1 MQMDA
6 ANKEKQ
12 AKPKYGIWSNA
23 VYMIRLAWRTEKSVL
38 WICLIQAALAVAT
51 SLLGLFIVPTVLATV
66 EAAAPLAKLLG
77 TISTFA
83 LALMLV
89 GAASAYIGAN
99 TLFGRVAVRGALVS
113 QIHDKFSQTS
123 YPHTG
128 DPSFLKQLEKARMA
142 VNNNSEATEAIWQT
156 LTDLTQNG
164 AGFVIYLALLASL
177 DPLVVFITLATTVTG
192 YFITKEINNWGYRHR
207 EEAAGY
213 SHRMSYASS
222 KAGDHTFAKD
232 IRIFGMQNWLE
243 SVYSSTL
250 NLYQAFCVRREKVY
264 IWANVIDT
272 GLSLLRNGI
281 SYAYL
286 ISLTLRE
293 GLGAAQF
300 LLHFTAVGGFT
311 TWVSGILSSLTTLHK
326 QSLDLSTVR
335 EFLEADECFRF
346 EDGKPLEPDPTKA
359 YEIELRNVAFR
370 YPGADHDT
378 LRGINLT
385 IKAGEKLAI
394 VGLNGAG
401 KTTLIKLICGF
412 LDPTDGEVRLNGQDV
427 RACNRRDYY
436 RHFSAVFQ
444 QFSLL
449 ATTIAGNVAQAS
461 VGIDMAKVRSSIEKA
476 GLRRKVESLANGYET
491 RLGKQVFEDAPEL
504 SGGELQ
510 RLMLARA
517 LYKDAPIIVLDEPT
531 AALDPIAESDIYQR
545 YSDLTAGRTSI
556 YISHRLASTRF
567 CDRILFVEDGVIL
580 EEGTHAALLGQ
591 GGRYAELFAIQSRY
605 YREGSAENDEQK
617 RCG

>member
-1 MQMDA
+1 MDA
-6 ANKEKQ
+6 AKKENPT
-12 AKPKYGIWSNA
+12 KPKYGMWSNA
-23 VYMIRLAWRTEKSVL
+23 VYMIRLAWRTEKSVIWL
-38 WICLIQAALAVAT
+38 CLIQAALAVAT
-51 SLLGLFIVPTVLATV
+51 SLLGLFIVPTVLATI
-66 EAAAPLAKLLG
+66 EAAAPLAKLLS
-77 TISTFA
+77 TIAAFA
-83 LALMLV
+83 LTLMLV
-89 GAASAYIGAN
+89 GAATAYVGAN

-123 YPHTG
+123 FPNTTN
-128 DPSFLKQLEKARMA
+128 PSFLKRLEKSQMA
-142 VNNNSEATEAIWQT
+142 VQDNSQATEAVWKT
-156 LTDLTQNG
+156 LTELMQNG
-164 AGFVIYLALLASL
+164 AGFIIYLALLASL
-177 DPLVVFITLATTVTG
+177 DPLIIIITLATTVVG

-213 SHRMSYASS
+213 SHRMNYASS

-243 SVYSSTL
+243 NVYSSTL

-264 IWANVIDT
+264 IWANVIDVV
-272 GLSLLRNGI
+272 LALVRNGI
-281 SYAYL
+281 AYTYL
-286 ISLTLRE
+286 ITLTLRKD
-293 GLGAAQF
+293 LGAAQF

-311 TWVSGILSSLTTLHK
+311 TWVSGILAGLTTLHK

-335 EFLEADECFRF
+335 EFLESEECFKF
-346 EDGKPLEPDPTKA
+346 EDGETLQPDPTKA

-378 LRGINLT
+378 LHGINLT

-412 LDPTDGEVRLNGQDV
+412 YDPSSGQVLLNGRDIK
-427 RACNRRDYY
+427 AYNRRDYY

-449 ATTIAGNVAQAS
+449 ASTITGNVAQATE
-461 VGIDMAKVRSSIEKA
+461 GIDMAKVQACVEKA
-476 GLRRKVESLANGYET
+476 GLKRKVESLPDGYGT
-491 RLGKQVFEDAPEL
+491 HLGKQVFEDAPEL

-517 LYKDAPIIVLDEPT
+517 LYKDAPMIVLDEPT

-545 YSDLTAGRTSI
+545 YNELTEGRTSI

-567 CDRILFVEDGVIL
+567 CDRILFVEDGVIK

-591 GGRYAELFAIQSRY
+591 GGRYADLFAIQSRY
-605 YREGSAENDEQK
+605 YREGGGENDEQK

>member
-1 MQMDA
+1 MQVDA
-6 ANKEKQ
+6 AQRENRI
-12 AKPKYGIWSNA
+12 KPKHGIWSNA
-23 VYMIRLAWRTEKSVL
+23 VYMISLAWRTERSVL
-38 WICLIQAALAVAT
+38 WLCLIQAALAVAS
-51 SLLGLFIVPTVLATV
+51 SLLGLFIVPTVLGTI
-66 EAAAPLAKLLG
+66 EAAAPLTRLLG
-77 TISTFA
+77 TIAAFA

-89 GAASAYIGAN
+89 GAASAYVGAN

-123 YPHTG
+123 FPNTVDQG
-128 DPSFLKQLEKARMA
+128 FLKQLEKARMA
-142 VNNNSEATEAIWQT
+142 VNNNDEATEAIWKT
-156 LTDLTQNG
+156 LTELVQNS
-164 AGFVIYLALLASL
+164 AGFVIYLVLLASL
-177 DPLVVFITLATTVTG
+177 DPLIVIITLATTVIG

-213 SHRMSYASS
+213 SHRMNYASS

-243 SVYSSTL
+243 SVYGSTL

-264 IWANVIDT
+264 IWANVIDVV
-272 GLSLLRNGI
+272 LSLLRNGI
-281 SYAYL
+281 AYAYL
-286 ISLTLRE
+286 IAFTLRS
-293 GLGAAQF
+293 GLSAAQF

-311 TWVSGILSSLTTLHK
+311 TWVSGILSGLTTLHK
-326 QSLDLSTVR
+326 QSLDISTVR
-335 EFLEADECFRF
+335 EFLEAEECFRF
-346 EDGKPLEPDPTKA
+346 EDGEPLEPDLDQA
-359 YEIELRNVAFR
+359 YEIELQDVAFR
-370 YPGADHDT
+370 YPGADRDT
-378 LRGINLT
+378 LHGINLT
-385 IKAGEKLAI
+385 IKAGEKLAV

-412 LDPTDGEVRLNGQDV
+412 YDPTSGEVLLNGRDIK
-427 RACNRRDYY
+427 AYNRRDYY
-436 RHFSAVFQ
+436 RHFAAVFQ

-449 ATTIAGNVAQAS
+449 AATIAGNVAQTNE
-461 VGIDMAKVRSSIEKA
+461 GIDMDEVRACIERA
-476 GLRRKVESLANGYET
+476 GLKRKVESLADGYET

-545 YSDLTAGRTSI
+545 YNDLTEGRTSI

-567 CDRILFVEDGVIL
+567 CDRILFIEDGVIA
-580 EEGTHAALLGQ
+580 EEGTHDDLLAQ
-591 GGRYAELFAIQSRY
+591 GGRYAELFTIQSRY
-605 YREGSAENDEQK
+605 YREGRAQNDEQK